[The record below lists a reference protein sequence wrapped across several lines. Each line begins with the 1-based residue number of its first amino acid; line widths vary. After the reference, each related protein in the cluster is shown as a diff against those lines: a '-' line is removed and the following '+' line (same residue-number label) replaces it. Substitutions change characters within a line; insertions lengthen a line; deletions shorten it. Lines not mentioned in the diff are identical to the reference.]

1 MEGSSGDSPP
11 PPIFKNR
18 YWILRHGR
26 SVPNE
31 RGIIV
36 SSLVQIRPIHPNS
49 PSSISICSYIP

>member
-36 SSLVQIRPIHPNS
+36 SSLVQIRPIHP
-49 PSSISICSYIP
+49 PSSISICYIP